1 MTILVSQKP
10 KGQFY
15 LIYLYSQRQKSIKL
29 FHFDIKINS
38 IIINFTLEW
47 ECEKLIILIKFEIE
61 AFLH

>member
-38 IIINFTLEW
+38 IIINFTLE
-47 ECEKLIILIKFEIE
+47 
-61 AFLH
+61 